1 MKDNLSKLKKITS
14 ILEIKRIILTKGL
27 IERLGPNSKK
37 SAISNNNKIFAYKM
51 VYKSKS
57 KKIIGYIVEPRIG
70 KNLSCII
77 WNRGGSRD
85 FGSIKLGS
93 LFIDQTLIA
102 PLAIQ
107 GHIVIMTQYPGV
119 AGGEGIDKW
128 GDQEGLA
135 SILNLQKILKN
146 YKRANHTKIG
156 MYGHSRGG
164 TMTYMCLKKVKWIK
178 AAVISSAPSNE
189 IRASIWRK
197 GWKDHQN
204 KIYGGSI
211 KEKKKRSALFWT
223 DKLPKKTP
231 ILLLHGTSDW
241 KVNPLDS
248 INMAEKLYQ
257 NKIPYRL
264 VIYEGDDHG
273 MSNNKQDYQKQ
284 VLDWFKRF
292 LIDNEKLPDMK
303 PHGR

>member
-1 MKDNLSKLKKITS
+1 
-14 ILEIKRIILTKGL
+14 
-27 IERLGPNSKK
+27 
-37 SAISNNNKIFAYKM
+37 
-51 VYKSKS
+51 
-57 KKIIGYIVEPRIG
+57 
-70 KNLSCII
+70 
-77 WNRGGSRD
+77 
-85 FGSIKLGS
+85 
-93 LFIDQTLIA
+93 
-102 PLAIQ
+102 
-107 GHIVIMTQYPGV
+107 
-119 AGGEGIDKW
+119 
-128 GDQEGLA
+128 
-135 SILNLQKILKN
+135 
-146 YKRANHTKIG
+146 
-156 MYGHSRGG
+156 
-164 TMTYMCLKKVKWIK
+164 
-178 AAVISSAPSNE
+178 
-189 IRASIWRK
+189 RK